1 MFIQQTKIQDI
12 EAVESISYVWIEL
25 TTENEDGVGIQK
37 RIMSVNKVDRIL
49 CRIIHQRDTTSAY
62 KT

>member
-12 EAVESISYVWIEL
+12 EAVESFSYVGIEL
-25 TTENEDGVGIQK
+25 TRENEDEVGIQK
-37 RIMSVNKVDRIL
+37 IIMSANKVGRIL